1 MLTVTHQV
9 QTTPFLKV
17 GKGWGG
23 GGEEGVEVWGRGQ
36 VVLKGGWGLG
46 LLLFDFIKVHHSY
59 TFIFTISLPFAK
71 LCHAFEL

>member
-23 GGEEGVEVWGRGQ
+23 GEEGVEVWCRGQ
-36 VVLKGGWGLG
+36 VFLKGGWGLG

>member
-23 GGEEGVEVWGRGQ
+23 GGEGVEVWCRGQ
-36 VVLKGGWGLG
+36 VFLKGGWGLG

>member
-23 GGEEGVEVWGRGQ
+23 GGGKGGKCGVEGR
-36 VVLKGGWGLG
+36 
-46 LLLFDFIKVHHSY
+46 
-59 TFIFTISLPFAK
+59 
-71 LCHAFEL
+71 AF

>member
-23 GGEEGVEVWGRGQ
+23 DEGVEVWCRGQ
-36 VVLKGGWGLG
+36 VFLKGGWGLG

>member
-23 GGEEGVEVWGRGQ
+23 GGGEGGRGGGGGGG
-36 VVLKGGWGLG
+36 VV
-46 LLLFDFIKVHHSY
+46 
-59 TFIFTISLPFAK
+59 
-71 LCHAFEL
+71 